1 MIITISATLNEEQIN
16 ILANQKWYSNTT
28 TELVEWEIININNT
42 QSKEDFIRKVYESII
57 INDATREYI
66 SYSIRQKEESR
77 IVEENAIREQVAQ
90 FITSNI
96 E

>member
-90 FITSNI
+90 SITSNI